1 MSESLFEQ
9 YKAALRRGHMAA
21 LAGELDD
28 ALSAYDLAARL
39 VPERALPLASR
50 GTVLHRLDR
59 WPEAAEAFAAALQIA
74 PDDEATLRARATAR
88 SERGMRS
95 GAAADFERLAFVLDV
110 AGRAAPAADAARR
123 AAELEPSEARQAL
136 ADRLGAA
143 VANLADVG
151 APAGIPDVEPEF
163 GAPESLLT
171 PASEAGEVEEPAS
184 IDDLASEAAIEK
196 DLESAPEDPWSAA
209 LDSRRLEGLETDDVT
224 TRARITNAAAYDAL
238 EALRADME
246 AAEREPAEG
255 DANAAAADVQ
265 AGTDAGTMAAAAE
278 PATADR
284 NGTEA
289 VEAGAAADVADAG
302 APGADG
308 TGGAWPPVDLP
319 SPPPPP
325 MVGPPPDPEEL
336 LAEAALV
343 LESGEVD
350 AARELMLTA
359 AIVHR
364 NAGRIDAALDICLNL
379 LSIAPGDPRVHL
391 AIANLQLDRGWT
403 GVATEKIDLLVRLTS
418 LTGDT
423 QAEADVHGLASE
435 RLRDEPAPSTAGR

>member
-1 MSESLFEQ
+1 MTESLFEQ
-9 YKAALRRGHMAA
+9 YKAALRRGHLAA

-28 ALSAYDLAARL
+28 ALAAYDLAARL

-59 WPEAAEAFAAALQIA
+59 WPDAAEAFEAALQIA
-74 PDDEATLRARATAR
+74 PDDEATLRARAGAR
-88 SERGMRS
+88 AERGMRS

-123 AAELEPSEARQAL
+123 AAELEPSEARRAL

-143 VANLADVG
+143 AANLAEV
-151 APAGIPDVEPEF
+151 ARPAGIRDVDV
-163 GAPESLLT
+163 ASADESLAT
-171 PASEAGEVEEPAS
+171 PASELEEAPSVDEQGLAAVD
-184 IDDLASEAAIEK
+184 DDLAAAP
-196 DLESAPEDPWSAA
+196 DDRGGTA
-209 LDSRRLEGLETDDVT
+209 LDSRRLEDLETDDVT

-238 EALRADME
+238 DALRPDMD
-246 AAEREPAEG
+246 AAERGPAETGPEEG
-255 DANAAAADVQ
+255 DVDGQPGLAD
-265 AGTDAGTMAAAAE
+265 AEAMAASAE
-278 PATADR
+278 LATADR

-289 VEAGAAADVADAG
+289 MDAGAADAVDAS
-302 APGADG
+302 APDADG
-308 TGGAWPPVDLP
+308 MGGAWPPVDLP

-325 MVGPPPDPEEL
+325 MIGPPPDPEEL

-364 NAGRIDAALDICLNL
+364 NAGRIDAALDVCLNL

-403 GVATEKIDLLVRLTS
+403 GVATEKLDLLIRLTS

-435 RLRDEPAPSTAGR
+435 RLRDEPAASTAGR